1 MNICKYYISGNC
13 KNKDCKFKHINGVC
27 RNYFY
32 GECTNPNCQYSHI
45 YKYKIKNDNSQI
57 KNYNI
62 QENNQEKYHI
72 KSNKITKNTESFEPD
87 FTEPNIRVRFNE
99 PIINGNEVSI
109 TDNLFYDK
117 DIFKILHQEVTHKV
131 YKPWHGNTHFI
142 ADDKSEIDW
151 KAISPTFNIIIDKL
165 CEYFCMVPS
174 ATRLNYYKT
183 IDNWK
188 PYHHDAA
195 ALKPDKSKKQN
206 ITVGVSFGVTRE
218 ISFETTHFDKKQRI
232 RINFPLKDTV
242 VYSFGNE
249 INVNFRHG
257 IPPLSTKLQE
267 INNNDNNNNNNFT
280 NNGRFS
286 IIIWGYSSLLGN

>member
-1 MNICKYYISGNC
+1 MYICKYYISGNC

-27 RNYFY
+27 RNHFFD
-32 GECTNPNCQYSHI
+32 ECDNPNCRFSHI
-45 YKYKIKNDNSQI
+45 YKYKVKNDNFQV
-57 KNYNI
+57 KNDNFQVKKQTTRI
-62 QENNQEKYHI
+62 
-72 KSNKITKNTESFEPD
+72 KNTESFIPD
-87 FTEPNIRVRFNE
+87 YTEPNIRVRFNE
-99 PIINGNEVSI
+99 PIICGNEVSI

-117 DIFKILHQEVTHKV
+117 DIFKILQQEITHKV
-131 YKPWHGNTHFI
+131 YKPWHGDTHFI

-165 CEYFCMVPS
+165 CEYFCMTPS

-183 IDNWK
+183 VDDWK

-195 ALKPDKSKKQN
+195 ALKPDKAKKQN

-257 IPPLSTKLQE
+257 IPPIDKNSELYC
-267 INNNDNNNNNNFT
+267 DNNNS
-280 NNGRFS
+280 GRFS
-286 IIIWGYSSLLGN
+286 IIIWGYSTLLGD

>member
-1 MNICKYYISGNC
+1 MNICKYYVSGNC
-13 KNKDCKFKHINGVC
+13 KNKECRFKHINGVC
-27 RNYFY
+27 RNHFY

-45 YKYKIKNDNSQI
+45 YKYHLKNDNF
-57 KNYNI
+57 
-62 QENNQEKYHI
+62 QEKYQVT
-72 KSNKITKNTESFEPD
+72 KVTKNTESFEPD

-109 TDNLFYDK
+109 TDNLFYEK
-117 DIFKILHQEVTHKV
+117 NIFEILQQEITHKV
-131 YKPWHGNTHFI
+131 YKPWHGDTHFI

-151 KAISPTFNIIIDKL
+151 KAISPTFNTIIDRL
-165 CEYFCMVPS
+165 CEYFSMVPS

-183 IDNWK
+183 IDDWK

-195 ALKPDKSKKQN
+195 ALKPDKAKKQN

-218 ISFETTHFDKKQRI
+218 ISFETTHYDKKQRI

-257 IPPLSTKLQE
+257 IPPLSTTLQE
-267 INNNDNNNNNNFT
+267 INKNDDNNNNNNNNNNDNFV
-280 NNGRFS
+280 NNGRYS
-286 IIIWGYSSLLGN
+286 IIIWGYSALLGN